1 MFVLTYYEHSYEVNR
16 PVYYSEVMD
25 KANSELNLSWM
36 LKVTNNEAALN
47 ELQIQS
53 HFRSI
58 DYYSMRLESDPIN
71 PYLFFGRAMD
81 FMLVQDYENALKDLQ
96 QVLALNPNMLLAHF
110 ARAVVRS
117 KQMEYDRLQNDPRA
131 MNSDVSINLPEL
143 SNIAGKPRL
152 PEIST
157 KSIDYDEILKE
168 YEAVIRINP
177 SFFYAYY
184 NRAEIFSLE
193 KDYRAAIADYSKAIE
208 LEPQFAEAYFNRG
221 ISRLAIGETALGLD
235 DLRKAGELGI
245 VQSYSIIKRMQ

>member
-1 MFVLTYYEHSYEVNR
+1 
-16 PVYYSEVMD
+16 
-25 KANSELNLSWM
+25 
-36 LKVTNNEAALN
+36 
-47 ELQIQS
+47 
-53 HFRSI
+53 
-58 DYYSMRLESDPIN
+58 
-71 PYLFFGRAMD
+71 MD